1 MKATLAAAAFAAVAA
16 AAGLITTATAAESGD
31 RSPKDAMEHVKPYRL
46 RGVVNSV
53 DRNAT
58 RVNITHDGLPSLKWP
73 KMKINFK
80 AHDAALLKDL
90 KPGMRVDFEI
100 EKMGEEYYITRIAP
114 ES

>member
-1 MKATLAAAAFAAVAA
+1 MKAKLVAA
-16 AAGLITTATAAESGD
+16 ALAAIATSLSTIATAAESGGG
-31 RSPKDAMEHVKPYRL
+31 SPKEAMEHVKPYKL

-53 DRNAT
+53 DRNAA
-58 RVNITHDGLPSLKWP
+58 RANITHDGLPSLKWP

-114 ES
+114 ER